1 MAMLWRRKEV
11 VHDREPLPVKG
22 GVSVGAILTGVLVAF
37 GALLLLSAL
46 IAGGLIAWEIDADEL
61 VADAGLEVGLG
72 IAAVMVAAQFLSY
85 LWGGYA
91 AGRMARG
98 SGAANG
104 LLVPFVALILAALVG
119 AIVAALGTDVQFG
132 PPFTETR
139 LPVSDD
145 LIVDWGLGVG
155 IASLVA
161 MLLGG
166 VIGGIAGAR
175 WHRRLEHDALV
186 EHRVT
191 EEHTAPPPPP
201 SREVRLDD
209 KTTVPPNE
217 ERTRSH

>member
-1 MAMLWRRKEV
+1 MLWRRKEV

-22 GVSVGAILTGVLVAF
+22 GVSFGAILTGVLVAF

-46 IAGGLIAWEIDADEL
+46 IAGGLIAWEIETDEL

-72 IAAVMVAAQFLSY
+72 IAAVMVAAQFISY

-98 SGAANG
+98 AGAANG
-104 LLVPFVALILAALVG
+104 ILVPFLALILAALVG
-119 AIVAALGTDVQFG
+119 AVVAALGTDVQFG

-155 IASLVA
+155 IASLIA
-161 MLLGG
+161 MFLGG

-175 WHRRLEHDALV
+175 WHRQLEHDALV
-186 EHRVT
+186 EHRAT
-191 EEHTAPPPPP
+191 EERTTPPPPP
-201 SREVRLDD
+201 ARTVTLDE
-209 KTTVPPNE
+209 KATTPPT
-217 ERTRSH
+217 ERTGSTQP

>member
-1 MAMLWRRKEV
+1 MLWRRKEV

-22 GVSVGAILTGVLVAF
+22 GVSFGAILTGVLVAF
-37 GALLLLSAL
+37 GALALLSAL
-46 IAGGLIAWEIDADEL
+46 IAGGLVAWEIDADEL
-61 VADAGLEVGLG
+61 VADAGLEVGIG

-98 SGAANG
+98 AGAVNG
-104 LLVPFVALILAALVG
+104 ILVPFVGLILAALVG

-166 VIGGIAGAR
+166 LIGGMAGSR
-175 WHRRLEHDALV
+175 WHRRLEQDALV
-186 EHRVT
+186 EHRAT
-191 EEHTAPPPPP
+191 EERATPPPPP
-201 SREVRLDD
+201 ARTVTLDE
-209 KTTVPPNE
+209 KSTTPPD
-217 ERTRSH
+217 ERTRSTQP

>member
-11 VHDREPLPVKG
+11 VLDREPLPVKG
-22 GVSVGAILTGVLVAF
+22 GVSFGAILTGVLVAF
-37 GALLLLSAL
+37 GALLFLSAL
-46 IAGGLIAWEIDADEL
+46 IAGGLIAWEIEADEL

-72 IAAVMVAAQFLSY
+72 IAAVMVIAQFLSY

-98 SGAANG
+98 AGAANG
-104 LLVPFVALILAALVG
+104 ILVPFFALIVAALVG

-139 LPVSDD
+139 LPVEDD

-161 MLLGG
+161 MFLGG
-166 VIGGIAGAR
+166 LIGGITGAR
-175 WHRRLEHDALV
+175 WHRRLEHDTLV
-186 EHRVT
+186 EHRVG
-191 EEHTAPPPPP
+191 EERATPPPPP
-201 SREVRLDD
+201 TREATLHD

-217 ERTRSH
+217 ERTRSY